1 MRPAKQAQRGG
12 QGSEQYQ
19 AARDII
25 IHQGVTEE
33 RVRAI
38 MQDETR
44 RLVEE
49 YSSEAHAAIEARIGH
64 LDDRLL
70 PLLADADALDAFA
83 DPALIRAY
91 RKAQEGAA
99 ASERELDYDM
109 LAALIAK
116 RVESPRE
123 RPVVAG
129 IDRAIEIMD
138 RVDERAL
145 RGLTAAYALTTWTPT
160 AGSIAAGLETLDG
173 ILKRVIDGDLP
184 PGTEWL
190 DHLDILDAMRVGPGG
205 LGGMKTI
212 ELYYGEVLNGYVAP
226 GVEAP
231 GPEFVGGAFPDSA
244 WGSVVVDH
252 ELKPGYRRLNTVS
265 KADFDEKQLTYQN
278 PEGFNDEVISQ
289 AASVF
294 RLGQQD
300 ETARAAL
307 RARIAEMPH
316 LGPFADWWDALRETS
331 FQLTSVG
338 RALAR
343 ANCFRLDPD
352 GYLPRD

>member
-1 MRPAKQAQRGG
+1 
-12 QGSEQYQ
+12 
-19 AARDII
+19 
-25 IHQGVTEE
+25 
-33 RVRAI
+33 
-38 MQDETR
+38 MQEETR
-44 RLVEE
+44 RLVEA
-49 YSSEAHAAIEARIGH
+49 YSTEAHAAIESRIGH

-70 PLLADADALDAFA
+70 PRLADAGELGAFA
-83 DPALIRAY
+83 DPAVIRAY

-116 RVESPRE
+116 RVENPRE

-138 RVDERAL
+138 RVDEKAL
-145 RGLTAAYALTTWTPT
+145 RGLTATYALTTWTPA

-173 ILKRVIDGDLP
+173 IFERVIDGGLP
-184 PGTEWL
+184 SGTEWL
-190 DHLDILDAMRVGPGG
+190 DHLDILDAVRVGTSGFGG
-205 LGGMKTI
+205 TKTI
-212 ELYYGEVLNGYVAP
+212 ELYYGERLNGYVAP

-231 GPEFVGGAFPDSA
+231 GPDLVGGAFPDSP
-244 WGSVVVDH
+244 WGSAVVDH

-265 KADFDEKQLTYQN
+265 KANFDKQQMTRQN
-278 PEGFNDEVISQ
+278 REGFNEEVIRQ

-294 RLGQQD
+294 GLGQQD
-300 ETARAAL
+300 NSARAAL
-307 RARIAEMPH
+307 RTRIAETPH
-316 LGPFADWWDALRETS
+316 LGPFADWWDSLKDAS

-343 ANCFRLDPD
+343 ANCFRLDPE